1 MNETFYATVKLLS
14 GEEVLCQAIHVE
26 EEGQEL
32 YLLSDPIVIDEAS
45 RLDPERGIAMS
56 GMAPR
61 MWMMYSND
69 DLVAVRKEHVIS
81 ISEMDKFG
89 KSFYKKALVIAKVST
104 PVKKKVDQEEHMGSL
119 GEVEERRAYLERIFN
134 LPNESRES

>member
-32 YLLSDPIVIDEAS
+32 YLLSDPIVIDESS
-45 RLDPERGIAMS
+45 RLDPERGVAMS
-56 GMAPR
+56 GMSPR

-69 DLVAVRKEHVIS
+69 DLVAVRKDHVIT

-89 KSFYKKALVIAKVST
+89 KSFYEKALLIAKVST
-104 PVKKKVDQEEHMGSL
+104 PVKKRVDQSEHLGYL
-119 GEVEERRAYLERIFN
+119 GEVDERRAYLERIFN
-134 LPNESRES
+134 LPLQSDES